1 MRSIRSNPPA
11 VAAPLGTYSHAALV
25 ETEDARWLF
34 VSGQLALDRDGVLVG
49 IGDIAVQTERVFENL
64 LRILEHHGASF
75 EDVVKIQTFVT
86 TLEGFAEVREVRA
99 RYLPEEPPASTA
111 VQVVALVMP
120 EASIEVDLVAVIPT
134 SHRGRRKEPARE

>member
-1 MRSIRSNPPA
+1 MRSIRSNPSS
-11 VAAPLGTYSHAALV
+11 VAPPVGTYSHAAVV
-25 ETEDARWLF
+25 EAGEVRWLF

-49 IGDIAVQTERVFENL
+49 VGDMAAQTEQVFENL
-64 LRILEHHGASF
+64 VHILEAYGASF

-86 TLEGFAEVREVRA
+86 TLEGFPEVREVRA

-120 EASIEVDLVAVIPT
+120 EALIEVDLVAVLPT
-134 SHRGRRKEPARE
+134 SR